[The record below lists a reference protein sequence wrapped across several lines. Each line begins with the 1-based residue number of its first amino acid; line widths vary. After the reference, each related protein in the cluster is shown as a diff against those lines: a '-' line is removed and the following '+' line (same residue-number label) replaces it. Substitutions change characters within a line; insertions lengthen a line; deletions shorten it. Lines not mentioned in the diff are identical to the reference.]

1 MKMLF
6 SGLGGR
12 SFGSPMPALQLEGGP
27 GYGEHPVKFVLSLGG
42 RRAAAGGGDTLTL
55 FDLKDGGL
63 KPLST
68 LRLPGKGACAGA
80 WDPAR
85 GLLAVCM
92 EPGSRPSGSG
102 KIPFS
107 WPPG

>member
-42 RRAAAGGGDTLTL
+42 RRAAAGAWGVPRDSAFRRPAAGIPSPSLTL
-55 FDLKDGGL
+55 R
-63 KPLST
+63 T
-68 LRLPGKGACAGA
+68 AG
-80 WDPAR
+80 
-85 GLLAVCM
+85 
-92 EPGSRPSGSG
+92 
-102 KIPFS
+102 
-107 WPPG
+107 